1 MENYEIIKAYLETF
15 PEGTTIKT
23 VLDNIKKAEQ
33 MKTESI
39 SKIQAEMEKNV
50 GKCYYYVDIDDNVK
64 TTFFYTKITGT
75 KLLENKGVVLYKAD
89 SFEVSDDTIYHL
101 KDITFTQN
109 DLKDN
114 DVINSSIFDEV
125 EKKYNELIDIGLIKS
140 EQ

>member
-33 MKTESI
+33 MKAESI

-75 KLLENKGVVLYKAD
+75 KLLENRGVVLYKAD

-114 DVINSSIFDEV
+114 DVINSSIFYEV

-140 EQ
+140 E

>member
-33 MKTESI
+33 MKAESI

-75 KLLENKGVVLYKAD
+75 KLLENRGVVLYKAD
-89 SFEVSDDTIYHL
+89 SFEVSDETIYHL

-140 EQ
+140 E

>member
-33 MKTESI
+33 MKAESI

-64 TTFFYTKITGT
+64 TTFFYTKINGT

>member
-1 MENYEIIKAYLETF
+1 MENYEIIKTYLETF

-33 MKTESI
+33 MKIESI

-75 KLLENKGVVLYKAD
+75 ELLENMEAVLYKAD
-89 SFEVSDDTIYHL
+89 SFEISNGTIYHL
-101 KDITFTQN
+101 EDITFAQN
-109 DLKDN
+109 DLKN
-114 DVINSSIFDEV
+114 NTVIDSSVFDEI
-125 EKKYNELIDIGLIKS
+125 EKKYKELTDFEFNKK
-140 EQ
+140 

>member
-33 MKTESI
+33 MKAKSI

-75 KLLENKGVVLYKAD
+75 KLLEDRETVLYKAD
-89 SFEVSDDTIYHL
+89 SFEISNGTIYHL
-101 KDITFTQN
+101 EDITFAQN
-109 DLKDN
+109 DLKN
-114 DVINSSIFDEV
+114 NTVIDSSVFDEI
-125 EKKYNELIDIGLIKS
+125 EKKYKELTDFEFNKN
-140 EQ
+140 

>member
-15 PEGTTIKT
+15 PEEITIKT

-33 MKTESI
+33 MKAESI

-75 KLLENKGVVLYKAD
+75 KLLENREVVLYKAD
-89 SFEVSDDTIYHL
+89 SFEISDDTIYHL

-125 EKKYNELIDIGLIKS
+125 EKKYNELRDFKFNKN
-140 EQ
+140 

>member
-15 PEGTTIKT
+15 PEEITIKT
-23 VLDNIKKAEQ
+23 LLDNIKKAEQ
-33 MKTESI
+33 MKDESI

-75 KLLENKGVVLYKAD
+75 ELLENRETVLYKAD
-89 SFEVSDDTIYHL
+89 SFEISDGTIYHL
-101 KDITFTQN
+101 KDITFTKN

-140 EQ
+140 E

>member
-33 MKTESI
+33 MKAKSI

-75 KLLENKGVVLYKAD
+75 KLLENRGVVLYNAD

-140 EQ
+140 E

>member
-64 TTFFYTKITGT
+64 ITFFYTKITGT
-75 KLLENKGVVLYKAD
+75 KLLENRGVVLYNAD

-140 EQ
+140 E

>member
-15 PEGTTIKT
+15 PEEITIKT
-23 VLDNIKKAEQ
+23 LLDNIKKAEQ
-33 MKTESI
+33 MKDESI

-50 GKCYYYVDIDDNVK
+50 GKSDYYVDIDDNVK

-75 KLLENKGVVLYKAD
+75 ELLENRETVLYKAD
-89 SFEVSDDTIYHL
+89 SFEISDGTIYHL

-125 EKKYNELIDIGLIKS
+125 EKKYNELRDFKFNKN
-140 EQ
+140 

>member
-33 MKTESI
+33 MKIESI

-75 KLLENKGVVLYKAD
+75 KLLENRGVVLYKAD

-109 DLKDN
+109 DLNDN
-114 DVINSSIFDEV
+114 EVVRSSIFDEV
-125 EKKYNELIDIGLIKS
+125 EKKYNELIGVGLIKN
-140 EQ
+140 E

>member
-1 MENYEIIKAYLETF
+1 MENYEIIKTYLETF

-64 TTFFYTKITGT
+64 ITFFYTKITGT
-75 KLLENKGVVLYKAD
+75 KLLENKGIVLYKAD

-114 DVINSSIFDEV
+114 GVINSSIFDEV
-125 EKKYNELIDIGLIKS
+125 EKKYNELIDIGLIKN
-140 EQ
+140 E

>member
-1 MENYEIIKAYLETF
+1 
-15 PEGTTIKT
+15 
-23 VLDNIKKAEQ
+23 
-33 MKTESI
+33 
-39 SKIQAEMEKNV
+39 MEKNV

-75 KLLENKGVVLYKAD
+75 KLLENREVILYKAD
-89 SFEVSDDTIYHL
+89 SFEISDDTIYHL

-125 EKKYNELIDIGLIKS
+125 EKKYNELRDFKFNKN
-140 EQ
+140 

>member
-75 KLLENKGVVLYKAD
+75 ELLENMEAVLYKAD
-89 SFEVSDDTIYHL
+89 SFEISNSTIYHL
-101 KDITFTQN
+101 EDITFAQN
-109 DLKDN
+109 DLKN
-114 DVINSSIFDEV
+114 NTVIDSSVFDEI
-125 EKKYNELIDIGLIKS
+125 EKKYKELTDFEFNKN
-140 EQ
+140 

>member
-15 PEGTTIKT
+15 PEETTIKT

-75 KLLENKGVVLYKAD
+75 KLLENREVVLYKAD
-89 SFEVSDDTIYHL
+89 SFEISNGTIYHL
-101 KDITFTQN
+101 EDITFAQN
-109 DLKDN
+109 DLKN
-114 DVINSSIFDEV
+114 NTVIDSSVFDEI
-125 EKKYNELIDIGLIKS
+125 EKKYKELTDFEFNKN
-140 EQ
+140 

>member
-75 KLLENKGVVLYKAD
+75 KLLENRGVVLYNAD

-140 EQ
+140 E

>member
-15 PEGTTIKT
+15 PEGATIKT

-33 MKTESI
+33 MKAKSI

-75 KLLENKGVVLYKAD
+75 KLLENRGVVLYKAD

-140 EQ
+140 E

>member
-15 PEGTTIKT
+15 PEEITIKT

-75 KLLENKGVVLYKAD
+75 ELLENMEAVLYKAD
-89 SFEVSDDTIYHL
+89 SFEISNGTIYHL
-101 KDITFTQN
+101 EDITFAQN
-109 DLKDN
+109 DLKN
-114 DVINSSIFDEV
+114 NTVIDSSVFDEI
-125 EKKYNELIDIGLIKS
+125 EKKYKELTDFDFNKK
-140 EQ
+140 

>member
-15 PEGTTIKT
+15 SDGTTIKT

-33 MKTESI
+33 MKAESI

-75 KLLENKGVVLYKAD
+75 ELLEDMEAVLYKAD
-89 SFEVSDDTIYHL
+89 SFEISNGTIYHL
-101 KDITFTQN
+101 EDITFAQN
-109 DLKDN
+109 DLKN
-114 DVINSSIFDEV
+114 NTVIDSSVFDEI
-125 EKKYNELIDIGLIKS
+125 EKKYKELTDFEFNKN
-140 EQ
+140 

>member
-23 VLDNIKKAEQ
+23 VLDDIKKAEQ
-33 MKTESI
+33 MKAESI

-75 KLLENKGVVLYKAD
+75 KLLDNRGVVLYKAD
-89 SFEVSDDTIYHL
+89 YFEVSDDRIYHL

-140 EQ
+140 E

>member
-23 VLDNIKKAEQ
+23 VLDNIKKSEQ
-33 MKTESI
+33 MKAESI

-75 KLLENKGVVLYKAD
+75 KLLDNRGVVLYKAD

-140 EQ
+140 E

>member
-33 MKTESI
+33 MKIESI

-75 KLLENKGVVLYKAD
+75 ELLENREAVLYKAD
-89 SFEVSDDTIYHL
+89 SFEISNGTIYHL
-101 KDITFTQN
+101 EDITFAQN
-109 DLKDN
+109 DLKN
-114 DVINSSIFDEV
+114 NTVIDSSVFDEI
-125 EKKYNELIDIGLIKS
+125 EKKYKELTDFEFNKK
-140 EQ
+140 

>member
-1 MENYEIIKAYLETF
+1 MENYEIIKTYLETF

-33 MKTESI
+33 MKIESI

-75 KLLENKGVVLYKAD
+75 KLLENREVVLYKAD
-89 SFEVSDDTIYHL
+89 SFEISNGTIYHL
-101 KDITFTQN
+101 EDITFAQN
-109 DLKDN
+109 DLKN
-114 DVINSSIFDEV
+114 NTVIDSSVFDEI
-125 EKKYNELIDIGLIKS
+125 EKKYKELTDFEFNKK
-140 EQ
+140 

>member
-23 VLDNIKKAEQ
+23 VIDNIKKAEQ

-75 KLLENKGVVLYKAD
+75 ELLENMEAVLYKAD
-89 SFEVSDDTIYHL
+89 SFEISNGTIYHL
-101 KDITFTQN
+101 KDITFAQN
-109 DLKDN
+109 DLKN
-114 DVINSSIFDEV
+114 NTVIDSSVFDEI
-125 EKKYNELIDIGLIKS
+125 EKKYKELTDFEFNKN
-140 EQ
+140 

>member
-23 VLDNIKKAEQ
+23 VIDNIKKAEQ

-75 KLLENKGVVLYKAD
+75 ELLENMEAVLYKAD
-89 SFEVSDDTIYHL
+89 SFEISNGTIYHL
-101 KDITFTQN
+101 ENITFTQN
-109 DLKDN
+109 DLKN
-114 DVINSSIFDEV
+114 NTVIDSSVFDEI
-125 EKKYNELIDIGLIKS
+125 EKKYKELTDFEFNKN
-140 EQ
+140 

>member
-33 MKTESI
+33 MKIESI

-75 KLLENKGVVLYKAD
+75 KLLENRGVVLYKAD

-140 EQ
+140 E

>member
-15 PEGTTIKT
+15 PEEITIKT

-33 MKTESI
+33 MKAKSI

-75 KLLENKGVVLYKAD
+75 ELLENMEAVLYKAD
-89 SFEVSDDTIYHL
+89 SFEISNDTIYHL
-101 KDITFTQN
+101 EDITFAQN
-109 DLKDN
+109 DLKN
-114 DVINSSIFDEV
+114 NTVIDSSVFDEI
-125 EKKYNELIDIGLIKS
+125 EKKYKELTDFEFNKK
-140 EQ
+140 

>member
-33 MKTESI
+33 MKAESI
-39 SKIQAEMEKNV
+39 SKIQTEMEKNV

-75 KLLENKGVVLYKAD
+75 KLLDNRGVVLYKAD

-140 EQ
+140 E

>member
-33 MKTESI
+33 MKAESI

-75 KLLENKGVVLYKAD
+75 KVLDNRGVVLYKAD

>member
-33 MKTESI
+33 MKIESI

-75 KLLENKGVVLYKAD
+75 KLLENRGVVLYKAD

-125 EKKYNELIDIGLIKS
+125 EKKYNELIDIGLIKN
-140 EQ
+140 E

>member
-75 KLLENKGVVLYKAD
+75 KLLENRGVVLYKAD

-125 EKKYNELIDIGLIKS
+125 EKKYKELTDFEFNKN
-140 EQ
+140 

>member
-33 MKTESI
+33 MKAESI

-75 KLLENKGVVLYKAD
+75 KLLDNRGVVLYKAD

-140 EQ
+140 E

>member
-75 KLLENKGVVLYKAD
+75 ELLENMETVLYKAD
-89 SFEVSDDTIYHL
+89 SFEISNDTIYHL
-101 KDITFTQN
+101 EDITFAQN
-109 DLKDN
+109 DLKN
-114 DVINSSIFDEV
+114 NTVIDSSVFDEI
-125 EKKYNELIDIGLIKS
+125 EKKYKELTDFEFNKK
-140 EQ
+140 

>member
-15 PEGTTIKT
+15 PEEITIKT

-33 MKTESI
+33 MKAKSI

-75 KLLENKGVVLYKAD
+75 ELLENMEAVLYKAD
-89 SFEVSDDTIYHL
+89 SFEISNDTIYHL
-101 KDITFTQN
+101 EDITFAQN
-109 DLKDN
+109 DLKN
-114 DVINSSIFDEV
+114 NTVIDSSVFDEI
-125 EKKYNELIDIGLIKS
+125 EKKYKELTDFEFNKN
-140 EQ
+140 

>member
-33 MKTESI
+33 MKAESI

-75 KLLENKGVVLYKAD
+75 KLLENRGVVLYNAD

-140 EQ
+140 E

>member
-15 PEGTTIKT
+15 PEEITIKT

-33 MKTESI
+33 MKIESI
-39 SKIQAEMEKNV
+39 SKIQADMEKNV

-125 EKKYNELIDIGLIKS
+125 EKKYNELMDIGLIKN
-140 EQ
+140 E

>member
-33 MKTESI
+33 MKAESI

-75 KLLENKGVVLYKAD
+75 ELLENMEAVLYKAD
-89 SFEVSDDTIYHL
+89 SFEISNDTIYHL
-101 KDITFTQN
+101 EDITFAQN
-109 DLKDN
+109 DLKN
-114 DVINSSIFDEV
+114 NTVIDSSVFDEI
-125 EKKYNELIDIGLIKS
+125 EKKYKELTDFEFNKK
-140 EQ
+140 